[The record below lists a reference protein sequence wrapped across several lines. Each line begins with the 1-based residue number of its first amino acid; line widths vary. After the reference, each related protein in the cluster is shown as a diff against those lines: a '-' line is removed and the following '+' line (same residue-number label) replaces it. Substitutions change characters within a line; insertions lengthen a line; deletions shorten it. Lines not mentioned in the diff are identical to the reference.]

1 MEGSMLLAVIALL
14 TAAQVLVF
22 LAQYIKVPSLLA
34 YLLVG
39 IALGPH
45 GLKLLS
51 NTEEVVSLAEFGVVF
66 LMFSIGL
73 EFSLSRLRAMQST
86 VFGLGGAQVG
96 ITAVGTILASVI
108 GYGQR
113 WKVEVWL
120 LASQWRSQ
128 APQITIVTRTRDR

>member
-1 MEGSMLLAVIALL
+1 MLLAVIALL